1 VDQVAPADSAREWS
15 GRVCGSRRNG
25 KARQVTIWFD
35 LLLVDSERYLDLF
48 QSKTQSR
55 YGTDS

>member
-1 VDQVAPADSAREWS
+1 VRLATQRE
-15 GRVCGSRRNG
+15 GSPGNDL
-25 KARQVTIWFD
+25 FD

-48 QSKTQSR
+48 QSKTQSQ